1 MITTIDPSRIRPN
14 SRQIL
19 LLSWLDIVSR
29 AIFMYHYERE
39 KGGTPVL
46 DENSKQEMFNKMKE
60 RKGEVKTVRKIVG
73 IIALVALIV
82 IAIIG
87 FSGYNYITTAL
98 QPMDPES
105 NEKIDVEIPMGSGIT
120 LISSLLEEKGIIKDA
135 RIFKYYTKFKNESA
149 FQAGSY
155 SLTKSMTMDELIES
169 LKTGRVYR
177 EPVFT
182 MTVPEGLTLEQIAEV
197 VEKNTSHSAEKFLE
211 QVTDASYIE
220 QLMVEFPNLLTES
233 ILGANIRHALEGY
246 LYPATYPF
254 YEESPTID
262 EIVNTMLVAMNT
274 IVSEYAPILEERE
287 MTVHELL
294 TFASLLEEE
303 ATAQTDRET
312 IASVFY
318 NRMDIAMPLQTDP
331 TVLYALGSHKERVL
345 YEDLEVDNP
354 YNTYQ
359 NVGLPPGPIAGAG
372 KTSIEAT
379 LNPSETN
386 YLYFLA
392 DKEGT
397 NHFAKSYDE
406 HLANIEKYLR

>member
-1 MITTIDPSRIRPN
+1 M
-14 SRQIL
+14 
-19 LLSWLDIVSR
+19 
-29 AIFMYHYERE
+29 
-39 KGGTPVL
+39 L

-73 IIALVALIV
+73 LIALVALIV
-82 IAIIG
+82 IAVAG
-87 FSGYNYITTAL
+87 YSGYNYVKSAL

-120 LISSLLEEKGIIKDA
+120 LISSILEEKGIIKDA
-135 RIFKYYTKFKNESA
+135 RIFKYYTKFKNESE
-149 FQAGSY
+149 FQAGDY
-155 SLTKSMTMDELIES
+155 SLTQSMTLDEIIES

-182 MTVPEGLTLEQIAEV
+182 ITVPEGLTLEQIAEIV
-197 VEKNTSHSAEKFLE
+197 QKNTSHRAEDFMKK
-211 QVTDASYIE
+211 VTDASYIE
-220 QLMVEFPNLLTES
+220 QLMSEYPDLLTEN
-233 ILGANIRHALEGY
+233 ILNENIRHALEGY

-254 YEESPTID
+254 YEEKPSID
-262 EIVNTMLVAMNT
+262 EIVNTMLSATNT
-274 IVSEYAPILEERE
+274 IVSEYTPILEDRE

-318 NRMDIAMPLQTDP
+318 NRMGIDMPLQTDP
-331 TVLYALGSHKERVL
+331 TVLYALGSHKDRVL
-345 YEDLEVDNP
+345 YEDLEIDNP
-354 YNTYQ
+354 YNTYV

-372 KTSIEAT
+372 KTSIEAA
-379 LNPSETN
+379 LNPSQTD